1 MAYPYQLPD
10 LIAAELTA
18 ANLGWPVRHIA
29 DLGNAPEELQIAP
42 AILVVPYQLNVQ
54 DITSVRESVLVAAV
68 TRVANQRSG
77 QAGRQQAGEIL
88 ASVVAT
94 LREWQPTTGHTPLT
108 QETPPQPQFIDGV
121 GVFVLQFSAE
131 YELQ

>member
-10 LIAAELTA
+10 LIADQLTA

-29 DLGNAPEELQIAP
+29 DFGSAPDEFQVAP
-42 AILVVPYQLNVQ
+42 AILVVPYQLNVL

-68 TRVANQRSG
+68 TRVANQRTG
-77 QAGRQQAGEIL
+77 QAGRQLAGEIL
-88 ASVVAT
+88 AAVVET
-94 LREWQPTTGHTPLT
+94 LREWQPTTGHTPLA

-121 GVFVLQFSAE
+121 GIFVLQYSAE